1 MRRGRKARDLGIAIV
16 AIVEAARLP
25 GTSEPVRGEPRVK
38 IRMARITLALATLA
52 SMALSLS
59 AGMRWN

>member
-1 MRRGRKARDLGIAIV
+1 MKL
-16 AIVEAARLP
+16 
-25 GTSEPVRGEPRVK
+25 
-38 IRMARITLALATLA
+38 RMTRITLVMATLA